1 MPTFGLEEEVFVV
14 EPAAPSLN
22 SLYYLARLMWRDP
35 SRNIPRTASNFA
47 RGADLSRGLMSAV
60 EVSTDV
66 QPDAASLLDDLRAR
80 RAELA
85 SVADGLVVPLGHLLD
100 FDTPTNVAA
109 LQIHVGGLADRDAAY
124 DNLAHFLPL
133 LALLTADSPAANGE
147 RFGQS
152 YRMARGF
159 ATGPLGDDPTVRFQ
173 DLIVSK
179 RLGTIEVRVLDPTW
193 DLGRIGVLARA
204 IEAIVSLPQRLD
216 ARRDW
221 YNAHRLRIATE
232 GYIDELRPL
241 YAELA
246 QVADVPESLLERTA
260 ADEVWDLFAREGL
273 VPTYSAIDN
282 GYRSGIFEPCEV
294 PAMKASALRSVLGFA
309 GYYVPKLPYTTWKY
323 LKEK

>member
-1 MPTFGLEEEVFVV
+1 MATFGLEEEVFVV

-22 SLYYLARLMWRDP
+22 SLYYLARLLWRDP
-35 SRNIPRTASNFA
+35 RTNIPRTASNFA

-60 EVSTDV
+60 EVSTGV
-66 QPDAASLLDDLRAR
+66 QPDSTSLLEDLRAR
-80 RAELA
+80 RADLA
-85 SVADGLVVPLGHLLD
+85 GVADGLVVPLGHLLD

-109 LQIHVGGLADRDAAY
+109 LQVHVGCLRDRDRAF

-133 LALLTADSPAANGE
+133 LALLTADSPAASGK

-179 RLGTIEVRVLDPTW
+179 RLGTIEIRVLDPTW
-193 DLGRIGVLARA
+193 DMERIGVLVRA
-204 IEAIVSLPQRLD
+204 IEEIVELHQHLD
-216 ARRDW
+216 PRRDW
-221 YNAHRLRIATE
+221 YNSLRQRVAIE

-241 YAELA
+241 HTELA
-246 QVADVPESLLERTA
+246 QVAEVPESLLARTA
-260 ADEVWDLFAREGL
+260 ADEVWDLFARDGL

-282 GYRSGIFEPCEV
+282 GYRTGVFEPCEV
-294 PAMKASALRSVLGFA
+294 PPMKASALRSVLGFA